1 MQEKI
6 ALDNYLFNAKSRL
19 HDDIRKRKQMRK
31 LEYLPLDIQR
41 VQEVRP
47 SQILKNA
54 EPKVM
59 SAIRKTKK
67 KKMI

>member
-31 LEYLPLDIQR
+31 LEYLPVDIQR

>member
-54 EPKVM
+54 EPRVM

-67 KKMI
+67 KK